1 MVLPIN
7 RKGRTVNLEH
17 AELSKELMTNLFGPP
32 QAVLEE
38 VLVNIGSAQKKQ
50 METYAKKQLHLAVP
64 VNITLPTTKIAKA
77 TAIATPVITP
87 MTHSLKLAVTPPEPA
102 LQRVC
107 CKCFT
112 TPSSAVDLPSSSTI
126 PVIIEPPTVP
136 IVDAPMVH
144 VKQDVRTLPP
154 RHKRPKRP
162 EINEG
167 DFSDTKVY
175 KVV

>member
-7 RKGRTVNLEH
+7 RKGRTVNLEP

-64 VNITLPTTKIAKA
+64 VTITLPTTKIAKA

-87 MTHSLKLAVTPPEPA
+87 VTHSPKLAVTPPEPA

-107 CKCFT
+107 CKCCT
-112 TPSSAVDLPSSSTI
+112 TPSSAVD
-126 PVIIEPPTVP
+126 
-136 IVDAPMVH
+136 
-144 VKQDVRTLPP
+144 
-154 RHKRPKRP
+154 
-162 EINEG
+162 
-167 DFSDTKVY
+167 
-175 KVV
+175 